1 LRRDCHTRSPLRLR
15 YTETRRSVD
24 WVTTTLSPNPGAPMG
39 ERPVFSS
46 QSGINV
52 SGNDSPE
59 DGARLASPM

>member
-1 LRRDCHTRSPLRLR
+1 
-15 YTETRRSVD
+15 
-24 WVTTTLSPNPGAPMG
+24 MG

-46 QSGINV
+46 QSGTSV